1 MQHIKETERKVYTT
15 TDGVEFSARLE
26 AVGHQAQI
34 DAEPVIDLY
43 IEERH
48 GEATERGKKSM
59 RKTLGDWVSYEAI
72 EAASDKPSRATATD
86 TAPATAA

>member
-15 TDGVEFSARLE
+15 TDGVEFNEKLA
-26 AVGHQAQI
+26 AIGHQAQI
-34 DAEPVIDLY
+34 DAEPVIDLF

-59 RKTLGDWVSYEAI
+59 RKTLGDWVAYEAV
-72 EAASDKPSRATATD
+72 EAAQDKPSSVPATD
-86 TAPATAA
+86 TAHATAA